1 MPGKRN
7 KKRRACSVQRTRA
20 GLLRF
25 RFRWRLPDGRA
36 HYFSEATAL
45 LDNPA
50 NRLLVEKQATI
61 IGAEIRA
68 GIFEYL
74 KWFPSG
80 NRSKDFEP
88 PNNLPESRSGER
100 L

>member
-1 MPGKRN
+1 MQGKRN
-7 KKRRACSVQRTRA
+7 RKRRACSVQRTRA

-50 NRLLVEKQATI
+50 NRLLVERQATI
-61 IGAEIRA
+61 IDAEIRA
-68 GIFEYL
+68 GIFDYL
-74 KWFPSG
+74 K
-80 NRSKDFEP
+80 
-88 PNNLPESRSGER
+88 
-100 L
+100 